1 MVTFRALSRCRKECC
16 HSGAGLPGVGH
27 GAWNALKELSTFVD
41 SRNNDSLTL
50 RDILFRVDLLRLIS
64 IQRERERERE
74 RETERETESERDRE
88 KETERERERER
99 EREQESKR
107 ERERVKA

>member
-1 MVTFRALSRCRKECC
+1 M
-16 HSGAGLPGVGH
+16 
-27 GAWNALKELSTFVD
+27 KELSTFVD

-74 RETERETESERDRE
+74 REKQRN
-88 KETERERERER
+88 RERYSGWPRADTREGI
-99 EREQESKR
+99 EKSG
-107 ERERVKA
+107 